1 MSNDA
6 KIAALK
12 TAAEEEATSSRRERI
27 HKLAQENKPITF
39 AEVAEKQDFQLVI
52 YINIQR
58 LRNVLRY

>member
-12 TAAEEEATSSRRERI
+12 TAAEEKKQRAAESLEKAI

-52 YINIQR
+52 YINIQ
-58 LRNVLRY
+58 